1 MSNFQQKTTRH
12 AKQQKTQETGQG
24 SELNSDV
31 AEILELS
38 DCEFETTTIKL
49 LWILANVQEQM
60 SNYTS
65 VSWKLQERIKR
76 KC

>member
-1 MSNFQQKTTRH
+1 MSKFQQKTTRH
-12 AKQQKTQETGQG
+12 AKQQKTRETGQG
-24 SELNSDV
+24 SELDSDV

-38 DCEFETTTIKL
+38 DCETTTIKML
-49 LWILANVQEQM
+49 RILANEQEQM
-60 SNYTS
+60 SDYAS